1 MTYMLE
7 RAGYIL
13 TGIPKECEQIF
24 LREKSN
30 MSSGGNPIEATDE
43 LSDEVK
49 QIAVNSLKA
58 LPSIPYADVDIIV
71 DFKDNTKGVVLEV
84 NATAEIDFHLFPLI
98 GKAKDIPGAIIDY
111 YFPETI
117 GAKKTSFYF
126 DYLSILEFVKNG
138 AVEEIN
144 VAQTPLNKTYAKK
157 YIVKGKLNKV
167 GYMTKIKRFALER
180 NLFGYAKKLDEN
192 TVEIY
197 LIGES
202 KEALNTFKD
211 YVKKGSKR
219 SIVES
224 IKEEDPAFSN
234 RPRKPGFKIITSM

>member
-1 MTYMLE
+1 
-7 RAGYIL
+7 
-13 TGIPKECEQIF
+13 
-24 LREKSN
+24 

-117 GAKKTSFYF
+117 GAKKNF
-126 DYLSILEFVKNG
+126 L
-138 AVEEIN
+138 
-144 VAQTPLNKTYAKK
+144 
-157 YIVKGKLNKV
+157 
-167 GYMTKIKRFALER
+167 
-180 NLFGYAKKLDEN
+180 LF
-192 TVEIY
+192 
-197 LIGES
+197 
-202 KEALNTFKD
+202 
-211 YVKKGSKR
+211 
-219 SIVES
+219 
-224 IKEEDPAFSN
+224 
-234 RPRKPGFKIITSM
+234 